1 MKRPTARTSGAA
13 CRSAEAI
20 FKLTQFAHLITQCTD
35 HTVTRDFTLTLFKR
49 RTFYFIF
56 HKIYRVRVVRMQ
68 VLLHSQGWGNV
79 RGGKYPGGN
88 VQGEMSDTRRSW

>member
-1 MKRPTARTSGAA
+1 MAQASRAAGRP
-13 CRSAEAI
+13 AEAI

-56 HKIYRVRVVRMQ
+56 HKIYPVRVVRMQ
-68 VLLHSQGWGNV
+68 VLLHSQGLGNV
-79 RGGKYPGGN
+79 RGGSI
-88 VQGEMSDTRRSW
+88 QGEVSRGKMSDTRRSW